1 MNIKTTILTLGMAS
15 LVMQSMAQPN
25 EATRQNPL
33 LMKSTLPF
41 GAPDFSKIRTSDY
54 IPAIEAAI
62 HLQRSKVADIVNNKQ
77 RPTFQ
82 NTILAYDE
90 SGALLGRVSNIL
102 FALSS
107 ADKTPEI
114 AEAEKKAMPL
124 LTALE
129 NELMFNKELFA
140 RVKYVYDHQLRSL
153 KGEDR
158 KLTEEI
164 YKRFVR
170 AGALLSEEKMSRMKD
185 INMRIADL
193 QQQWG
198 DLLPAA
204 TNDAVVWVNS
214 KEELAGLSEADI
226 AQCKKDAESRGGKA
240 PYAIVIINTTQQPI
254 MASLDNRDLRRRVY
268 EASIHRADG
277 TNSHNTF
284 PVVVEIAKLR
294 AEQAAL
300 MGYKDYASYSLEST
314 MAKTSDNVYAF
325 LRQLIQAYRPK
336 ADAET
341 KAIEEYARRTMGSDF
356 QLQPYDRFYYSA
368 KMKKELLDISEDEVK
383 PYFNA
388 DSVQQNGVFYAA
400 NRVYGLTF
408 KQRKDIP
415 VYHPDVKVFEVI
427 DKDGKPLALFYSDFY
442 RRPTKRGGAWMSE
455 FAKQSHYR
463 GQLPIIY
470 NVCNSAKAP
479 EGQPSL
485 LTWDEVT
492 TMFHEFGHALHGM
505 LSNCKYNML
514 SGTDVA
520 RDFVEMPS
528 QFNESFATI
537 PEIFDH
543 YAKHTVTGKP
553 MPEALKEK
561 MLRSINFQSAY
572 SLGENLAATC
582 VDLGWHVV
590 KADQIPTADKAADF
604 ERTTLKNIGLLDQQ
618 IPPRYSTSYFN
629 HIWGS
634 GYAAGYYSYLWTEV
648 LAVNIA
654 NCFAKRGPLK
664 PEVGQAFRDKVLS
677 RGNTRDLMQLFTDFT
692 GMRQPDA
699 SALLPARGL

>member
-1 MNIKTTILTLGMAS
+1 MNIKTTILTFGMAS
-15 LVMQSMAQPN
+15 MMMQSMAQPN
-25 EATRQNPL
+25 EAARQNPL

-82 NTILAYDE
+82 NTIVAYDE

-102 FALSS
+102 FALAS

-114 AEAEKKAMPL
+114 AEAEKQAMPL

-170 AGALLSEEKMSRMKD
+170 AGALLSEEKMARMKD

-214 KEELAGLSEADI
+214 KEELAGLSEGDI

-368 KMKKELLDISEDEVK
+368 KMKKEMLDISEDEVK
-383 PYFNA
+383 PYFNV
-388 DSVQQNGVFYAA
+388 DSVQRNGVFYAA

-408 KQRKDIP
+408 KERKDIP
-415 VYHPDVKVFEVI
+415 VYHPDVKVFEVD
-427 DKDGKPLALFYSDFY
+427 DKDGKPLALFYSDFF

-543 YAKHTVTGKP
+543 YAKHAVTGQP

-604 ERTTLKNIGLLDQQ
+604 ERTTLKNIGLLDTQV
-618 IPPRYSTSYFN
+618 PPRYSTSYFN

-654 NCFAKRGPLK
+654 NCFAQRGPLK